1 MPQSERK
8 QVWAGEKRAT
18 SGGLTKSDLVLN
30 KRGKLVS
37 KKKSLLAKSKN
48 NLGDWL
54 RKKGDKFDPPKRQG
68 AQKAPKKRKVP
79 AKPAAKIAAAPQKR
93 KKEAVAPSSPSK
105 PGQDRNLRKLTVGN
119 IIYRK
124 RRTGI
129 NTASWPE
136 WAKKLSK
143 SKQQQVSRWRKDA
156 VSWRDIKSRV

>member
-8 QVWAGEKRAT
+8 QVWAGQLQKT

-37 KKKSLLAKSKN
+37 KKKSQRAKSEN

-54 RKKGDKFDPPKRQG
+54 RKKGDKFDAKRG
-68 AQKAPKKRKVP
+68 AQKPPKKVRKAARV
-79 AKPAAKIAAAPQKR
+79 AKASPKR
-93 KKEAVAPSSPSK
+93 KKEVAPSSPSK
-105 PGQDRNLRKLTVGN
+105 PGQDRNLRKITVGN
-119 IIYRK
+119 ILNRR

-143 SKQQQVSRWRKDA
+143 SKQQQASRWRKDA
-156 VSWRDIKSRV
+156 VSWRNIRSRM

>member
-37 KKKSLLAKSKN
+37 KKKSQRAKSEN

-54 RKKGDKFDPPKRQG
+54 RKKGDKFDAKRG
-68 AQKAPKKRKVP
+68 AQKPPKKVRKAARV
-79 AKPAAKIAAAPQKR
+79 AKASPKR
-93 KKEAVAPSSPSK
+93 KKEVAPSSPSK
-105 PGQDRNLRKLTVGN
+105 PGQDRNLRKITVGN
-119 IIYRK
+119 ILNRR

-143 SKQQQVSRWRKDA
+143 SKQQQASRWRKDA
-156 VSWRDIKSRV
+156 VSWRNRSRM

>member
-8 QVWAGEKRAT
+8 QVWAGKKRVT
-18 SGGLTKSDLVLN
+18 SGGLTKSDLLLN

-37 KKKSLLAKSKN
+37 KKKSLLAKSEN
-48 NLGDWL
+48 NLGGWL
-54 RKKGDKFDPPKRQG
+54 RKKGDKFEKRQG

-79 AKPAAKIAAAPQKR
+79 AKPPARVVAAPPKR

-105 PGQDRNLRKLTVGN
+105 PGQDRNMRKITVGN
-119 IIYRK
+119 ILHRR

-129 NTASWPE
+129 NTAGWPE

-143 SKQQQVSRWRKDA
+143 SKQQQASRWRKDA

>member
-37 KKKSLLAKSKN
+37 KKKSQLAKSDN
-48 NLGDWL
+48 NLGDWI
-54 RKKGDKFDPPKRQG
+54 RKKGDKFDAKRG
-68 AQKAPKKRKVP
+68 AQKAPKKVRK
-79 AKPAAKIAAAPQKR
+79 AARVAPPPKR
-93 KKEAVAPSSPSK
+93 RKEAKPSSPSK
-105 PGQDRNLRKLTVGN
+105 AGQDRNLRKITVGN
-119 IIYRK
+119 ILHKR

-129 NTASWPE
+129 NTAGWPE

-143 SKQQQVSRWRKDA
+143 SKQQQASRWRKDA
-156 VSWRDIKSRV
+156 VSWRDIKARV